1 MWKIWTV
8 TLIAC
13 SLLALDIQRPQTF
26 RDQNISGW
34 VMSEKL
40 DGVRGYWDGKKL
52 MTKQGYR
59 IAAPDYFIHNFPPF
73 PLDGELWIARSAFEA
88 VQSIVLDSTPSDRW
102 KTVTYNIFEVPYAEG
117 RFLDRLN
124 KAKKWFQKHRNR
136 YVHIIRQRVC
146 HDRKEL
152 NTFLHSVE
160 AKGGEG
166 VVIKNPQVRYV
177 TGRSD
182 QVLKVKSFQDAEG
195 VVLAINPGKGRN
207 SGKMGSLTLRLDNG
221 KTFRL
226 GNGFSAEERMHA
238 PKIGS
243 IVTFKYYGLTK
254 NGLPKFASYM
264 RTRSEKTAT
273 INDR

>member
-59 IAAPDYFIHNFPPF
+59 IVAPDYFIHNFPPF

-117 RFLDRLN
+117 VFFDRLK
-124 KAKKWFQKHRNR
+124 KAKKWFQKHPNR
-136 YVHIIRQRVC
+136 YVRIIRQMVC
-146 HDRKEL
+146 HDKKEL

-160 AKGGEG
+160 SKGGEG
-166 VVIKNPQVRYV
+166 VVIKNPQVGYV
-177 TGRSD
+177 TGRSN

-195 VVLAINPGKGRN
+195 VVLSINPGKGRN

-221 KTFRL
+221 KTFKL